1 MAMTVTMPQLGES
14 VTEGTIARWLKQ
26 PGELVSKY
34 ESIAEVVTDKVN
46 AEIPAP
52 AEGSMGEH
60 IAKEGQVVAVGE
72 PICTIETAE
81 QGQANSAW
89 HQGDGEAQSPAP
101 AEAGTEESQPAAD
114 AQPQPVAAGAQTQEA
129 GAQTQEAGAQAQ
141 EAGAQA
147 QEAGAQ
153 PVARAEA
160 ATDAAPQAA
169 PPEVQ
174 QAAAGDAGAPPS
186 AQSGAPPAT
195 PQAPTPQAAP
205 SSAPDAA
212 APPGGGA
219 QQQRGSENGSGNGS
233 GSASG
238 EYHLTPAVR
247 MLVREHDVDL
257 SQVQG
262 SGLGG
267 RISKKDVLDYV
278 QQRDAG
284 GGTRP
289 AAQPSAAAP
298 ATNEQPS
305 ASPAPTATPATPAQP
320 SAAAPAT
327 IAAPAAASA
336 AAPAPAAQAQPQAGG
351 GDEVT
356 PLTPTRRAIAEH
368 MVRSKRTSPH
378 AWLSMEVDMS
388 RVAALRASRRAE
400 FEQHYG
406 AKLTYLPFVARA
418 VCEALR
424 QYPTLNSSFTDDG
437 IILRHDIHLGIA
449 VALEDN
455 LIVPVVRNADRLSI
469 AGLATTMQDLG
480 DRARANK
487 LKLDEIQGGTFTLN
501 NTGALGTVHTVAI
514 INQPQAAIL
523 AMDAVVKRAVVVDDA
538 IAIRPMMNLGL
549 SFDHRINDGLSATRF
564 TKRVKEILED
574 IDVNA
579 ALL

>member
-89 HQGDGEAQSPAP
+89 HQGDGDAQAP
-101 AEAGTEESQPAAD
+101 AEAAAAQPEADAAEEQPAA
-114 AQPQPVAAGAQTQEA
+114 QPVAAGVQAEQGSAEPVAQAEARPEAAQTH
-129 GAQTQEAGAQAQ
+129 
-141 EAGAQA
+141 
-147 QEAGAQ
+147 
-153 PVARAEA
+153 
-160 ATDAAPQAA
+160 A
-169 PPEVQ
+169 PPEAPEATTPP
-174 QAAAGDAGAPPS
+174 AAPESS
-186 AQSGAPPAT
+186 AQPG
-195 PQAPTPQAAP
+195 
-205 SSAPDAA
+205 AA
-212 APPGGGA
+212 APAAG
-219 QQQRGSENGSGNGS
+219 QERRGSGDGSGN

-257 SQVQG
+257 SQVPG

-267 RISKKDVLDYV
+267 RITKKDVLDYV

-284 GGTRP
+284 GGAARP
-289 AAQPSAAAP
+289 APQEPAAVQPSAAAPVPTPAPASAAQPSAAAP
-298 ATNEQPS
+298 A
-305 ASPAPTATPATPAQP
+305 AT
-320 SAAAPAT
+320 
-327 IAAPAAASA
+327 
-336 AAPAPAAQAQPQAGG
+336 AAPAPAAQPQPQPGG

-388 RVAALRASRRAE
+388 RVAALRASRRAD

-424 QYPTLNSSFTDDG
+424 QYPTLNSSFSDDG

-469 AGLATTMQDLG
+469 VGLATTMQDLG
-480 DRARANK
+480 DRARANR

-523 AMDAVVKRAVVVDDA
+523 AMDAVIKRAVVVDDA

-564 TKRVKEILED
+564 TKTVKEMLEN
-574 IDVNA
+574 IDVNS